1 MDACIGFH
9 SVVASY
15 CLRGRKKQASRRKLY
30 KLYSGATPS
39 YVDGATGQWWH
50 TSGPLRLGCGVAS
63 SNAEFRL
70 PRGLRRHRA
79 VVLSPEPLHLPFL
92 LLEPFVPP
100 GRLNDRLCHRHACA
114 RGKEGEFSVEEFRRR
129 LPANVDVG
137 SVHKKENI
145 IKRPRR
151 GALLLPEMSAEA
163 EVP

>member
-1 MDACIGFH
+1 
-9 SVVASY
+9 
-15 CLRGRKKQASRRKLY
+15 
-30 KLYSGATPS
+30 
-39 YVDGATGQWWH
+39 
-50 TSGPLRLGCGVAS
+50 
-63 SNAEFRL
+63 
-70 PRGLRRHRA
+70 
-79 VVLSPEPLHLPFL
+79 
-92 LLEPFVPP
+92 
-100 GRLNDRLCHRHACA
+100 LCHRHACA